1 VGKLRYLHG
10 GDVMSNSQMLKGNVA
25 ILILAAVS
33 KGPSHGYA
41 ITQAIADASEGYF
54 SMKEGTLYAHL
65 HELERDGL
73 LTSSW
78 DTASGRPRRYYQLT
92 EKGLKKLAAQRKE
105 WNAFS
110 AGMNKALNTLS
121 PQTGEA

>member
-1 VGKLRYLHG
+1 VSK
-10 GDVMSNSQMLKGNVA
+10 SQMLKGNVEL
-25 ILILAAVS
+25 LILAAVS
-33 KGPSHGYA
+33 NEPSHGYA

-54 SMKEGTLYAHL
+54 DMKEGTLYAHL

-73 LTSSW
+73 LSSAW
-78 DTASGRPRRYYQLT
+78 DTASGRPRRYYHIT

-110 AGMNKALNTLS
+110 TSINRALNVLA
-121 PQTGEA
+121 PQTGEV